1 MDYDL
6 SEYLLLAFLL
16 LVFPF
21 ISVLLA
27 YLLTRQVLSRVLGL
41 LAGKVPVYLAGRYLF
56 SRQNRGAIN
65 IITFISVVGVT
76 YVTYSLIVIL
86 SIFNGFQHYIENR
99 YTAFDP
105 DLRIV
110 AARGKSFASPDS
122 LVEVIR
128 GVEGVKAM
136 SPVIED
142 KAMLTY
148 FDKQYMTVVKGL
160 RSDYLAVN
168 PLDTLIYEGEYAFE
182 TDEGFPATVL
192 GGTVA
197 YYINSRISDRMHPM
211 KLWAAGDARN
221 FLRNPEEAIV
231 TKELFANAYFKV
243 QLEYDGRYILT
254 SYRLAQE
261 LFQLQGRAT
270 AIEVHVTDFDAAA
283 DVAAAI
289 QAKIGPQYRV
299 ETWYEMHAA
308 LFNVMKNE
316 KFVAY
321 LILSLMLLI
330 AAVNIIGGLSMIIVE
345 KTRDIGILRSMGAH
359 PSVIGRIFTVEGVF
373 TGMIGG
379 IAGMLSAGL
388 FSYLQIHYGILRI
401 NGGESFQD
409 ILYFPLQ
416 AYWSDYLLTFATV
429 FVLST
434 LAGIYPS
441 RRAAKT
447 NIIQALR
454 K

>member
-1 MDYDL
+1 MYDL
-6 SEYLLLAFLL
+6 GEYLLLAFLL

-21 ISVLLA
+21 IAVLMA
-27 YLLTRQVLSRVLGL
+27 YVLTRQVLSRVLAL
-41 LAGKVPVYLAGRYLF
+41 LAGKVPVFLAGRYLF

-76 YVTYSLIVIL
+76 FVTYSLIVIL
-86 SIFNGFQHYIENR
+86 SIFNGFQSYIENR

-105 DLRIV
+105 DIRIV
-110 AARGKSFASPDS
+110 AARGKSFASSDS
-122 LVEVIR
+122 LLQVVR
-128 GVEGVKAM
+128 GTEGVKAV

-160 RSDYLAVN
+160 KNDYVQVN
-168 PLDTLIYEGEYAFE
+168 QLDTLVYEGDYAFE
-182 TDEGFPATVL
+182 TEEGAPATVL

-197 YYINSRISDRMHPM
+197 YYINSRISDRLHPM

-243 QLEYDGRYILT
+243 QLEYDSRYILT
-254 SYRLAQE
+254 SYALAE
-261 LFQLQGRAT
+261 DLFQLKGRAT
-270 AIEVHVTDFDAAA
+270 AYELRLDDFDAAEA
-283 DVAAAI
+283 VAE
-289 QAKIGPQYRV
+289 QLQMRLGEGYRV

-379 IAGMLSAGL
+379 IAGLLCAGL

-409 ILYFPLQ
+409 ILYFPLKP
-416 AYWSDYLLTFATV
+416 YWGDYLVTFTTV

>member
-1 MDYDL
+1 MYAL

-16 LVFPF
+16 LIFPF
-21 ISVLLA
+21 LAVFLA
-27 YLLTRQVLSRVLGL
+27 YLLTRGVLSRALGM

-86 SIFNGFQHYIENR
+86 SIFNGFQEYIENR

-105 DLRIV
+105 DLRVV
-110 AARGKSFASPDS
+110 AARGKSFPVGDS
-122 LVEVIR
+122 LLSAVR
-128 GVEGVKAM
+128 QLDGVKAA

-160 RSDYLAVN
+160 KPDYLAVN
-168 PLDTLIYEGEYAFE
+168 QLDTLVYEGDYAFE
-182 TDEGFPATVL
+182 TAEGAPATVL

-254 SYRLAQE
+254 SYSLAEE

-270 AIEVHVTDFDAAA
+270 AIDIHATDFDAAG
-283 DVAAAI
+283 DVAERL
-289 QAKIGPQYRV
+289 QAQLGDNYRV

-359 PSVIGRIFTVEGVF
+359 PSIIGRIFTVEGVF

-379 IAGMLSAGL
+379 IAGMLCAGL
-388 FSYLQIHYGILRI
+388 FSFLQVHYGVLRI
-401 NGGESFQD
+401 NGGQSFQD
-409 ILYFPLQ
+409 ILYFPLK